1 MILLP
6 EVREEIVAAA
16 TRRAAANPGSRGR
29 VSGWFGGVGFGGF
42 VVALGVGC
50 AIAVAVVALVAL
62 KHRPPSRP
70 ASSAGSSIAALEAKL
85 AVLRRPQTPAD
96 RTYPAPV
103 HTRPGARTPFGVI
116 PKLTRLA
123 ANVSTPTTGPLRVYL
138 IVRPIPKGPTSAGSA
153 AAGTYGVNA
162 GVVSAHGEI
171 QGGSQLV
178 TATTLATPNVVG
190 SGLSV
195 PGEGTDPNRGVSVA
209 VVPDGVTRVQWV
221 FTGAGIGI
229 LHPHPVTTYPQV
241 RNNVA
246 VAAVTPQEGPL
257 ARATWYGADGRVIA
271 SAGGG
276 AQADQ
281 QLQTIRSI
289 NASRSRAISP
299 FLIAHYGLF
308 RTVPPDDP
316 TRDWRLPT
324 PGTEGGYVGAM
335 GVNYWQTRYIAS
347 VRGLDGPGLW
357 ITPGA
362 RGLCISDAQA
372 GDCGMLT
379 SRAADGIIGG
389 STAGGGRET
398 ITGLVPDG
406 NRTVTIVLADGTRK
420 TSPVIDNVYEATV
433 RGRIVAIINKNT
445 AGRIEQHA
453 L

>member
-6 EVREEIVAAA
+6 EVREEILAAA
-16 TRRAAANPGSRGR
+16 TRRAAANPSSRGR
-29 VSGWFGGVGFGGF
+29 MSGRFAGVGFGGL
-42 VVALGVGC
+42 VLTLGVGC
-50 AIAVAVVALVAL
+50 AIAVIVVALVAL

-70 ASSAGSSIAALEAKL
+70 ASSAGSSIPALEAKL
-85 AVLRRPQTPAD
+85 AVLRRPQTRAD

-103 HTRPGARTPFGVI
+103 HTRPEARTPFGVI

-123 ANVSTPTTGPLRVYL
+123 ATFSTPATGPLRVYL
-138 IVRPIPKGPTSAGSA
+138 IVRRIPQGPTSGGSA
-153 AAGTYGVNA
+153 AVTYGVNA
-162 GVVSAHGEI
+162 GVVSAHGQI
-171 QGGSQLV
+171 QGGSQFV
-178 TATTLATPNVVG
+178 TAKTLATPNVG

-195 PGEGTDPNRGVSVA
+195 PGEGTDPNRGVSVG

-221 FTGAGIGI
+221 FTGAGIGV
-229 LHPHPVTTYPQV
+229 LHPHPVTMYPQV

-246 VAAVTPQEGPL
+246 VAAVTPGEGPL
-257 ARATWYGADGRVIA
+257 ARTIWYGADGHVIA
-271 SAGGG
+271 SASGG

-281 QLQTIRSI
+281 QLETIRSI
-289 NASRSRAISP
+289 DASRSRAISP
-299 FLIAHYGLF
+299 FLIAHYSLF

-316 TRDWRLPT
+316 ARDWRLPT

-335 GVNYWQTRYIAS
+335 GLNYWQTRYIAS

-357 ITPGA
+357 ITPGV

-372 GDCGMLT
+372 GGCGMLT
-379 SRAADGIIGG
+379 GRAAGGIIGG
-389 STAGGGRET
+389 STVGGGRET

-420 TSPVIDNVYEATV
+420 TTPVIDNVYEATV

-445 AGRIEQHA
+445 AGRIEQHF

>member
-16 TRRAAANPGSRGR
+16 TRRAAANRSWGAR
-29 VSGWFGGVGFGGF
+29 VSGRFAGVGFGGL
-42 VVALGVGC
+42 VLALGVGC
-50 AIAVAVVALVAL
+50 AIAVVVVALVAL

-85 AVLRRPQTPAD
+85 AVLRRPQTRAD

-123 ANVSTPTTGPLRVYL
+123 ATVSTPATGPLRVYL
-138 IVRPIPKGPTSAGSA
+138 LVRPIPKGRTSAAG
-153 AAGTYGVNA
+153 GTYGVNV

-171 QGGSQLV
+171 QGGSQFV
-178 TATTLATPNVVG
+178 TAKTLATPNVVG

-195 PGEGTDPNRGVSVA
+195 PREGTDPNRGVSVG
-209 VVPDGVTRVQWV
+209 VVPDGVTRVRWV
-221 FTGAGIGI
+221 FTGAGIGV
-229 LHPHPVTTYPQV
+229 LHPHPVTIYPQV

-246 VAAVTPQEGPL
+246 VAAAAPGEGPL
-257 ARATWYGADGRVIA
+257 ARATWYGADGRMIA
-271 SAGGG
+271 SASGG

-299 FLIAHYGLF
+299 FLIAHYSLF

-316 TRDWRLPT
+316 ARDWRLPT
-324 PGTEGGYVGAM
+324 PGTEGGYVGEM
-335 GVNYWQTRYIAS
+335 GLNYWQTRYIAS

-357 ITPGA
+357 ITPGV

-372 GDCGMLT
+372 GGCGMLT
-379 SRAADGIIGG
+379 GRAAGGIIGG
-389 STAGGGRET
+389 STVGGGRET
-398 ITGLVPDG
+398 ITGLVPDS
-406 NRTVTIVLADGTRK
+406 NRTVTIVLADGTRE
-420 TSPVIDNVYEATV
+420 TFPVIDNVYEATV

-445 AGRIEQHA
+445 SGRIEQRS